1 MSIVKS
7 QILDQLADNY
17 PNFSRK
23 DLEKSLNL
31 VFDEIITTL
40 TKDQRVEIRSFGSF
54 SIRQLKT
61 RIGRNPRDGTKIEIP
76 EKKNIL
82 WKMSKEL
89 LQKLNQDTKHNE

>member
-7 QILDQLADNY
+7 QILNQLADQY

-31 VFDEIITTL
+31 VFDEIVKTL
-40 TKDQRVEIRSFGSF
+40 MKDQRVEIRSFGSF
-54 SIRQLKT
+54 EVKQVKSRM
-61 RIGRNPRDGTKIEIP
+61 GRNPKSGSKIKIP
-76 EKKNIL
+76 EKKNVR

-89 LQKLNQDTKHNE
+89 RIRINE